1 MVRPKNRSGVVT
13 LSGFRR
19 SRRAV
24 AYEEILCAGM
34 DKPSRSKVRALP
46 IALQRGLRGL
56 VPSRFFDLVWR
67 YPPRDVAH
75 LACAKRGKVSSGGFG
90 TRDVEEVRD
99 RMANQKKPLCLPG
112 S

>member
-1 MVRPKNRSGVVT
+1 MRKSSVRAWISRVGQRSGP
-13 LSGFRR
+13 FRSHFR
-19 SRRAV
+19 
-24 AYEEILCAGM
+24 
-34 DKPSRSKVRALP
+34 
-46 IALQRGLRGL
+46 RGLRGAVL
-56 VPSRFFDLVWR
+56 GRLFDLVWR

-75 LACAKRGKVSSGGFG
+75 LACAKRGKVSSDGFG

>member
-13 LSGFRR
+13 LSG
-19 SRRAV
+19 SGVLGGAV

-56 VPSRFFDLVWR
+56 LPGRFFDLVWR
-67 YPPRDVAH
+67 YSPRDVAH
-75 LACAKRGKVSSGGFG
+75 LACAKRGKVSSDGLG

-99 RMANQKKPLCLPG
+99 RMANQKKPLCLLG